1 MNTPKAMKNDCVS
14 NLLISNTVSQFSIAS
29 IKSTLKTNR
38 LFKVF
43 WYNGRRDY
51 PCWFENLTNFRLI
64 CGRIVQTGVVNRFN
78 WFTENFWFKRTT
90 QAHWE
95 CCLYSAASFHFVST
109 KSSECH
115 EKRIEFYMKQMN
127 LNLAMF
133 YYVSCCT
140 SRSSPEM
147 KCPVSGAKRL
157 MLYCT

>member
-1 MNTPKAMKNDCVS
+1 MLIREPDQFQTDLWTNCS
-14 NLLISNTVSQFSIAS
+14 NWCGKLGSTDSL
-29 IKSTLKTNR
+29 KSSDSKEQPRHIGN
-38 LFKVF
+38 
-43 WYNGRRDY
+43 
-51 PCWFENLTNFRLI
+51 
-64 CGRIVQTGVVNRFN
+64 
-78 WFTENFWFKRTT
+78 
-90 QAHWE
+90 A
-95 CCLYSAASFHFVST
+95 CLYSAASFHFVST